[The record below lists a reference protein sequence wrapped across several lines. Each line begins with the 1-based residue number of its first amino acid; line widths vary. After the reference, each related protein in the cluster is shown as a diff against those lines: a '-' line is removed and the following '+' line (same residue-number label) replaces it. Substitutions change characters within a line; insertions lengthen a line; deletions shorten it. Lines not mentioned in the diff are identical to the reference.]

1 MFEDTIDGE
10 KPRGANLEVE
20 EDVATVTTIVKI
32 IAPLVA
38 AILLGNWFMSEVK
51 KARFKGAPWYQPYL
65 SIPGLLTILAI
76 LIPIVL
82 WIIKS

>member
-1 MFEDTIDGE
+1 VE
-10 KPRGANLEVE
+10 K
-20 EDVATVTTIVKI
+20 DVATLISIARI

-51 KARFKGAPWYQPYL
+51 KARFKGAPWYQPYI
-65 SIPGLLTILAI
+65 SIPGLLIILAI
-76 LIPIVL
+76 LVPIVL

>member
-1 MFEDTIDGE
+1 MSEDTNGARKNRLD
-10 KPRGANLEVE
+10 KPVLE
-20 EDVATVTTIVKI
+20 EDVATLTTIVRI

-38 AILLGNWFMSEVK
+38 AIFLGNWFMSEVK

-65 SIPGLLTILAI
+65 SIPGLLIILAV

>member
-1 MFEDTIDGE
+1 
-10 KPRGANLEVE
+10 
-20 EDVATVTTIVKI
+20 VATLTTIARI

-38 AILLGNWFMSEVK
+38 AIFLGNWFMSEVK

-65 SIPGLLTILAI
+65 SIPGLLIILAI
-76 LIPIVL
+76 LTPIVL